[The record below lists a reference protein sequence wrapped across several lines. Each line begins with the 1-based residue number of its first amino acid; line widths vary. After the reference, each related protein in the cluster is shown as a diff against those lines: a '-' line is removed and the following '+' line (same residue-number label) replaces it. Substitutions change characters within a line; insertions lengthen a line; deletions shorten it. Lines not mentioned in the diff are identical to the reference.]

1 MDAGYPWQMSLGAL
15 DQSQRAKLAR
25 NSLWVCFLLLGM
37 VSMGWVPRIP
47 EIKDAI
53 RLSNGAFG
61 FVLLGSTFG
70 SVTGAQLAGRLMH
83 MFGSQR
89 VIFVGVFIMPA
100 GLAGMGLATNAVT
113 LFLTLY
119 TMGLGYALI
128 DMCYNFQAT
137 VVENILGRRYM
148 SSFHAMWSTGAFVT
162 TVIGGAITRHV
173 SPRVNL
179 IAIAIVALLA
189 YLIAAYYL
197 LPPAI
202 DGHKGEEDHESK
214 IPLFGKSVAPLWFLG
229 IGLLASLVGEGA
241 ASDWGAIL
249 LRDEMG
255 YEKGVYASAF
265 ASFALAMIVSRFLGD
280 RALDYFG
287 PAKLVKL
294 GGYLGGSLWGIAIAI
309 AIPLSDSY
317 PIPALVIVN
326 LGFVAAGLGIGPMF
340 PAFILAASKTPGVAP
355 AVAIS
360 RVGVIGIAGFFFG
373 PTVTGIISEYTNLSV
388 GIMYPVAM
396 LILAGYLSKAIKRV
410 TPA

>member
-1 MDAGYPWQMSLGAL
+1 MSSGAF
-15 DQSQRAKLAR
+15 DQVHRAKLAR

-53 RLSNGAFG
+53 GLSNGAFG
-61 FVLLGSTFG
+61 FVLIGSTFG
-70 SVTGAQLAGRLMH
+70 SITGAQLAGRMIH
-83 MFGSQR
+83 TFGSQR
-89 VIFVGVFIMPA
+89 TIFVGVFIMPA
-100 GLAGMGLATNAVT
+100 GLAGMALSTNAVT

-128 DMCYNFQAT
+128 DMCYNFQGT
-137 VVENILGRRYM
+137 VVEKILGRRHM

-173 SPRVNL
+173 SPRANL
-179 IAIAIVALLA
+179 IAIAAVALVA

-197 LPPAI
+197 LPSSI
-202 DGHKGEEDHESK
+202 DGHKGDGEHEAK
-214 IPLFGKSVAPLWFLG
+214 IPLFGKSVMPLWLLG
-229 IGLLASLVGEGA
+229 VGLLSSLVGEGA

-280 RALDYFG
+280 RALDHFG
-287 PAKLVKL
+287 PARLVKL
-294 GGYLGGSLWGIAIAI
+294 GGYFGGSIWGIAMAI
-309 AIPLSDSY
+309 AIPMSDSY
-317 PIPALVIVN
+317 PIPALIIVN
-326 LGFVAAGLGIGPMF
+326 IGFVAAGLGIGPMF
-340 PAFILAASKTPGVAP
+340 PAFILAATKVPGIAP

-373 PTVTGIISEYTNLSV
+373 PTVTGIISQFTNLSI
-388 GIMYPVAM
+388 GMIYPVAM
-396 LILAGYLSKAIKRV
+396 LILAGYLSRGIKSSKA
-410 TPA
+410 

>member
-1 MDAGYPWQMSLGAL
+1 MSSGTI
-15 DQSQRAKLAR
+15 DQIHRAKLAR
-25 NSLWVCFLLLGM
+25 NSLWICFLLLGI

-53 RLSNGAFG
+53 GLSNGSFG
-61 FVLLGSTFG
+61 FVLLGSAFG
-70 SVTGAQLAGRLMH
+70 SVTGAQLAGRFMH
-83 MFGSQR
+83 MYGSQR
-89 VIFVGVFIMPA
+89 TIFVGVLIMPA
-100 GLAGMGLATNAVT
+100 GLAGMALSTNAVT

-128 DMCYNFQAT
+128 DMCYNFQGT

-148 SSFHAMWSTGAFVT
+148 SSFHAMWSTGAFLT
-162 TVIGGAITRHV
+162 TVIGGLITRHV
-173 SPRVNL
+173 SPQANL
-179 IAIAIVALLA
+179 IAIASLSVIA
-189 YLIAAYYL
+189 YLIAANYL
-197 LPPAI
+197 LPSSI
-202 DGHKGEEDHESK
+202 DGHKGEEEHESK
-214 IPLFGKSVAPLWFLG
+214 IPLLGKSVMPLWFLG
-229 IGLLASLVGEGA
+229 FGLMASLIGEGA

-287 PAKLVKL
+287 PARLVKL
-294 GGYLGGSLWGIAIAI
+294 GGYFGGSIWGIAIAI
-309 AIPLSDSY
+309 AIPMSGSY
-317 PIPALVIVN
+317 PIPALIIVN
-326 LGFVAAGLGIGPMF
+326 IGFIAAGLGIGPMF

-373 PTVTGIISEYTNLSV
+373 PSITGLIAEDTNLKV
-388 GIMYPVAM
+388 GMAYPVLM
-396 LILAGYLSKAIKRV
+396 LVLAGFMSRAIKNSKS
-410 TPA
+410 

>member
-1 MDAGYPWQMSLGAL
+1 MSVGGSDLVH
-15 DQSQRAKLAR
+15 RAKLAR
-25 NSLWVCFLLLGM
+25 NSLWICFLLLGM

-53 RLSNGAFG
+53 GLSNGAFG

-70 SVTGAQLAGRLMH
+70 SITGAQLSGRFMH
-83 MFGSQR
+83 MYGSQR
-89 VIFVGVFIMPA
+89 TIFVGVIIMPT
-100 GLAGMGLATNAVT
+100 GLAGMGLATNVLT

-119 TMGLGYALI
+119 TMGFGYALI
-128 DMCYNFQAT
+128 DMCYNFQGT
-137 VVENILGRRYM
+137 VVEKILGRRYM
-148 SSFHAMWSTGAFVT
+148 SSFHAMWSTGAFLT
-162 TVIGGAITRHV
+162 TVVGGLISRHV

-179 IAIAIVALLA
+179 IAIAVVSIIA

-197 LPPAI
+197 LPRTI
-202 DGHKGEEDHESK
+202 DGHKGDEEHESK
-214 IPLFGKSVAPLWFLG
+214 IPLFGKSVMPLWLLG
-229 IGLLASLVGEGA
+229 VGLLSSLVGEGA

-280 RALDYFG
+280 RALDHFG
-287 PAKLVKL
+287 PARLVQL
-294 GGYLGGSLWGIAIAI
+294 GGYLGGSIWGISMAI
-309 AIPLSDSY
+309 AIPMSDSY

-326 LGFVAAGLGIGPMF
+326 IGFIAAGLGIGPMF
-340 PAFILAASKTPGVAP
+340 PAFILAASKTPGIAP

-373 PTVTGIISEYTNLSV
+373 PTVTGIIAQYTNLSI
-388 GIMYPVAM
+388 GMIYPVAM
-396 LILAGYLSKAIKRV
+396 IILAGYLSRGIKKV
-410 TPA
+410 TP

>member
-1 MDAGYPWQMSLGAL
+1 
-15 DQSQRAKLAR
+15 
-25 NSLWVCFLLLGM
+25 M

-53 RLSNGAFG
+53 GLSNGAFG

-70 SVTGAQLAGRLMH
+70 SITGAQLSGRLMH
-83 MFGSQR
+83 MYGSQR
-89 VIFVGVFIMPA
+89 TIFVGVIIMPT
-100 GLAGMGLATNAVT
+100 GLAGMGLATNTFT

-119 TMGLGYALI
+119 TMGFGYALI
-128 DMCYNFQAT
+128 DMCYNFQGT
-137 VVENILGRRYM
+137 VVEKILGRRYI
-148 SSFHAMWSTGAFVT
+148 SSFHAMWSTGAFLT
-162 TVIGGAITRHV
+162 TVVGGLISRHV

-179 IAIAIVALLA
+179 IAIAVVSIIA

-197 LPPAI
+197 LPRTI
-202 DGHKGEEDHESK
+202 DGHKGDEEHESK
-214 IPLFGKSVAPLWFLG
+214 IPLFGKSVMPLWLLG
-229 IGLLASLVGEGA
+229 VGLLSSLVGEGA

-280 RALDYFG
+280 RALDHFG
-287 PAKLVKL
+287 PARLVQL
-294 GGYLGGSLWGIAIAI
+294 GGYLGGSIWGISMAI
-309 AIPLSDSY
+309 AIPMSDSY

-326 LGFVAAGLGIGPMF
+326 IGFIAAGLGIGPMF
-340 PAFILAASKTPGVAP
+340 PAFILAASKTPGIAP

-373 PTVTGIISEYTNLSV
+373 PTVTGIIAQYTNLSI
-388 GIMYPVAM
+388 GMIYPVAM
-396 LILAGYLSKAIKRV
+396 IILAGYLSRGIKKV
-410 TPA
+410 TP

>member
-1 MDAGYPWQMSLGAL
+1 MSLGAL

-53 RLSNGAFG
+53 GLSNGAFG

-179 IAIAIVALLA
+179 IAIAIVALIA